1 MTLYVETSALLSWLF
16 GEPEGSKAAEAID
29 KASVVVTSK
38 LTLLEAQRTL
48 VRAGAEKNLTEADQG
63 KARRALEDAVG
74 AWELMEITSE
84 VYSRASLPFP
94 SEPLRTLDAIHL
106 STMLVF
112 VYLYRDLTVL
122 SYDERIRRNAQALG
136 LPVV

>member
-16 GEPEGSKAAEAID
+16 GELEGSKAAEAID
-29 KASVVVTSK
+29 SASAVVTSK
-38 LTLLEAQRTL
+38 LTLLETQRAL
-48 VRAGAEKNLTEADQG
+48 VRAGLESGLTEADQG
-63 KARRALEDAVG
+63 KARRALDDAVS
-74 AWELMEITSE
+74 AWELMEITRE
-84 VYSRASLPFP
+84 IYSRASGPFP
-94 SEPLRTLDAIHL
+94 AEPVRTLDAVHL

-122 SYDERIRRNAQALG
+122 SFDQRIRRNAEALG

>member
-29 KASVVVTSK
+29 GASAVVSSK
-38 LTLLEAQRTL
+38 LTLLEAQRAL
-48 VRAGAEKNLTEADQG
+48 VRAGSTNGLTEADQG
-63 KARRALEDAVG
+63 KARRALEDTIG

-84 VYSRASLPFP
+84 VYSRASRPFP
-94 SEPLRTLDAIHL
+94 TEPVRTLDAVHL

-122 SYDERIRRNAQALG
+122 TFDERIRRNAKGLG
-136 LPVV
+136 LLVL

>member
-29 KASVVVTSK
+29 SASVVVTSK
-38 LTLLEAQRTL
+38 LTLLEAQRAL
-48 VRAGAEKNLTEADQG
+48 LRAGAEKGLTEANQG

-84 VYSRASLPFP
+84 VYSRASQPFP
-94 SEPLRTLDAIHL
+94 AEPVGTLGGIHL

-136 LPVV
+136 LPGV